1 MDIDTSKIGFAFEK
15 HVLSCLDLKRYNN
28 KKKADYKIVSWTG
41 DYGKNEDYSIERDS
55 EPDLIIRHL
64 ESDTKFAIECKYR
77 SNLSNDGRIGI
88 GRKWFLD
95 QYKEYADKNQEI
107 PTFIVFGLEG
117 QPNNP
122 DRMFCVPIRKIRIA
136 NTLVQDFEDYERN
149 PRDMFSFNPSTG
161 VLK

>member
-1 MDIDTSKIGFAFEK
+1 MDSDPAKIGLAFERQ
-15 HVLSCLDLKRYNN
+15 VLSYLDLKLRNSSRE
-28 KKKADYKIVSWTG
+28 AAYKIVSWTG
-41 DYGKNEDYSIERDS
+41 DYSKNIGYSIETDS

-64 ESDTKFAIECKYR
+64 ESDMKFAIECKYR
-77 SNLSNDGRIGI
+77 SHLSSGRIGI

-95 QYKEYADKNQEI
+95 KYKEYADKNPDI

-122 DRMFCVPIRKIRIA
+122 DRMFCVPIKKIVIA
-136 NTLVQDFEDYERN
+136 NTLIQDFEDYERN